1 MPTIGL
7 DDDEQPRVD
16 PSLSAA
22 ATAAVLALLSILFL
36 GRVVGQVLVVTRHPT
51 WLPPMEQWYSGLL
64 AYPRLLATQVAI
76 LAGMTVL
83 IVGLVGEARWA
94 VGPYPALGTV
104 LVVVAYGYAAAMGAR
119 YVVRMAR
126 RPDQRWLG
134 GCIPIVFHV
143 VLATWIWVIAGLW
156 RAT

>member
-1 MPTIGL
+1 
-7 DDDEQPRVD
+7 
-16 PSLSAA
+16 
-22 ATAAVLALLSILFL
+22 
-36 GRVVGQVLVVTRHPT
+36 
-51 WLPPMEQWYSGLL
+51 MEQWYSGLL
-64 AYPRLLATQVAI
+64 SYPRLLATQVAI

-156 RAT
+156 RAG